1 MTSKYSRCIKLLE
14 STHMVGSF
22 SIPFRPI
29 LSGGAYGSVA
39 WLFSGGLWQ
48 ITYPSFFAGFP
59 NIGNLVQLF
68 CSPLMGGCLFYCHG
82 SLRIQ
87 LPSPGLRF
95 PLAPGFVCWMFIP
108 PVFWL
113 GYRFSIVLSFLY
125 FQSHKVCCQIKSK
138 LVYSV

>member
-1 MTSKYSRCIKLLE
+1 MHKALK

-39 WLFSGGLWQ
+39 WLFSRGLWQ
-48 ITYPSFFAGFP
+48 ITYPTFFAGFP
-59 NIGNLVQLF
+59 NIGKLVQLF
-68 CSPLMGGCLFYCHG
+68 CSPLMGGCLLYCHG
-82 SLRIQ
+82 SLKIQ

-108 PVFWL
+108 PSVLAWLQVFDSVKL
-113 GYRFSIVLSFLY
+113 SLFPVSQSLLSDSVLVFSV
-125 FQSHKVCCQIKSK
+125 
-138 LVYSV
+138 